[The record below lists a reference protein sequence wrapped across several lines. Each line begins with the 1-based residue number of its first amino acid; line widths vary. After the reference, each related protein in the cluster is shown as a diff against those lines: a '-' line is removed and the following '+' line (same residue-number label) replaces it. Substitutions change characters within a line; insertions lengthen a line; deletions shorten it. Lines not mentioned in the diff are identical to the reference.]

1 MGSLQVGMLRALIEQ
16 RIRPDLV
23 LGCSIGALNGVMV
36 AADPSLAAVGRLQDI
51 WMDLVGRDLL
61 PTGFLPSTM
70 QMVRK
75 GESIQSSAALRDL
88 ISEVLTVER
97 FDELAV
103 PFQCIATDID
113 EARGHWFHE
122 GALTDALLA
131 SASIPAVFPAVTIDG
146 RRYIDGA
153 VVDDVPVT
161 RAVELGATKIYVL
174 QVGGVDRPRPE
185 PKRPLDMAVLAYWIA
200 RRNRLM
206 DDLARIPPD
215 VEVVIVPHGDPT
227 PVRYNDLS
235 HSAQLMDIAYRATR
249 DRLVGLAAG
258 EIAPTFGPLSHHD
271 LPLGQEPPSADDDEE
286 LVAAQRIVEAV
297 GELHT
302 DGTGAFDGPTALE
315 AELLTRAE
323 SFGPAMRAMI
333 DRVRLTGD
341 RAIARVFDRRDEND
355 YDDDNGTQA
364 DNVDGPHDAEV
375 LDGGLLDLTDDE
387 DR

>member
-61 PTGFLPSTM
+61 PAGFLPSTM

-97 FDELAV
+97 FDDLAV
-103 PFQCIATDID
+103 RFQCIATDID
-113 EARGHWFHE
+113 GALGHWFHE
-122 GALTDALLA
+122 GALAEALLA

-153 VVDDVPVT
+153 VVDDVPVA

-200 RRNRLM
+200 RRNRLL
-206 DDLARIPPD
+206 DDLARIPSD
-215 VEVVIVPHGDPT
+215 VEVVILPHGDPT

-249 DRLVGLAAG
+249 DHLVGLAAG
-258 EIAPTFGPLSHHD
+258 EIAHTFGPLTHGD
-271 LPLGQEPPSADDDEE
+271 LPLGLRPASLDDEAE
-286 LVAAQRIVEAV
+286 LAAAQQLVEAV

-302 DGTGAFDGPTALE
+302 DDGGESGAPTVLE
-315 AELLTRAE
+315 AELLSRAE

-333 DRVRLTGD
+333 DRVRLRGD
-341 RAIARVFDRRDEND
+341 RAIARVFDRRDD
-355 YDDDNGTQA
+355 
-364 DNVDGPHDAEV
+364 DGPPDAQV
-375 LDGGLLDLTDDE
+375 LDDGLLDPIDDD

>member
-36 AADPSLAAVGRLQDI
+36 ATDPSLATVGRLQDV

-61 PTGFLPSTM
+61 PAGFLPSTM

-97 FDELAV
+97 FDQLAV

-113 EARGHWFHE
+113 DALGHWFHE
-122 GALTDALLA
+122 GELADALLA

-146 RRYIDGA
+146 RRYFDGA
-153 VVDDVPVT
+153 VIDDVPVA

-200 RRNRLM
+200 RRNRLL
-206 DDLARIPPD
+206 DDLSRIPSD
-215 VEVVIVPHGDPT
+215 VEVVILPHGDPT

-235 HSAQLMDIAYRATR
+235 RSAQLMDISYRATR
-249 DRLVGLAAG
+249 DHLLGLIAG

-271 LPLGQEPPSADDDEE
+271 LPLGTQSPRADDDEE

-297 GELHT
+297 GELHS
-302 DGTGAFDGPTALE
+302 DGTGDFDEPTALE
-315 AELLTRAE
+315 AELLSRAE

-341 RAIARVFDRRDEND
+341 RAIARVFDRRDDGE
-355 YDDDNGTQA
+355 GE
-364 DNVDGPHDAEV
+364 VD
-375 LDGGLLDLTDDE
+375 L
-387 DR
+387 